1 MEEDDVV
8 SMRFFAVGCTPFRDK
23 ERSMLIEIIDEDVR
37 NKNASYSTVA
47 ETPTD
52 CLYIDAILSRCT

>member
-1 MEEDDVV
+1 
-8 SMRFFAVGCTPFRDK
+8 MRFFAVGCTPFRDK